1 MAKHSVTHSTFVIE
15 RNYPAP
21 PERVFAAFADPAKK
35 RRWFAEGEGSEL
47 EEFEMDFR
55 VGGNERTRRRL
66 GEGTP
71 FKGVALT
78 NLTSYQ
84 DIVPNRRV
92 VFVYTMTLGDN
103 RTSASL
109 ATVEFLPMEKG
120 TTLIFTDQGAY
131 FEGADG
137 PQMREVGWG
146 KLLDRLAMDPNGL
159 ARETPRQPET
169 R

>member
-1 MAKHSVTHSTFVIE
+1 LDFKERKAMEKQSVTHGTFVIE
-15 RNYPAP
+15 RSYPAT

-35 RRWFAEGEGSEL
+35 RRWYADGEGSEV

-78 NLTSYQ
+78 NHSNYQ

-92 VFVYTMTLGDN
+92 VFAYTMTLGDS
-103 RTSASL
+103 RISASL
-109 ATVEFLPMEKG
+109 ATVELLATEKG
-120 TTLIFTDQGAY
+120 TDLIFTDQGAY

-137 PQMREVGWG
+137 PQMRQDGWR
-146 KLLDRLAMDPNGL
+146 KLLERLAKEL
-159 ARETPRQPET
+159 AR
-169 R
+169 